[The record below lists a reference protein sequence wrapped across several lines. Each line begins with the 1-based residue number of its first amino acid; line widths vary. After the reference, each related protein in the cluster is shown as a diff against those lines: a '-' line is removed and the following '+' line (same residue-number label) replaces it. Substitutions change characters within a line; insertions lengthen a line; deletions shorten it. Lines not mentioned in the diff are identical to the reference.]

1 MTLPAGGGAYL
12 RLLPY
17 SLVRSA
23 LREAEGRGQPATFYI
38 HPWELDPEQPR
49 LDVPRRTRIRHY
61 GGLRRTVPRLRRLL
75 AEFDFQPIADTLGL
89 PYTESRRERVL

>member
-17 SLVRSA
+17 ALVRSA
-23 LREAEGRGQPATFYI
+23 FHEAESRGQPATFYI

-49 LDVPRRTRIRHY
+49 FGVPLRTRIRHY

-75 AEFDFQPIADTLGL
+75 AEFDFQPIAHTLGL
-89 PYTESRRERVL
+89 HYTGIRRERVP